1 MTRPVFVAINSDE
14 FWFGMKAEAV
24 HSWVA
29 ATLGSAV
36 SRVVHACDDASP
48 MSGEPENAI
57 SVDENVVAFNI
68 LSAELVTL
76 ERDADAREAA
86 HSQAMLEAAK
96 AAQEG
101 QRGLEGRC
109 VELMAE
115 LSEQRASAHVVT
127 PKRMKLMEDLAEKR
141 ASSWKR
147 SLELMTKLAEQR
159 DDAVR
164 QLEEEG
170 HQHAQSHPEPSNT
183 PEAPQLPQPSHA
195 LDEAAAAAAL
205 APGLQ
210 RRLEE
215 MKAEAAQREE
225 MLAGLEEV
233 HVVQR
238 EMISA
243 LEGQL
248 REQSAQLREQSAQLR
263 ERELELERRTIE
275 CRAIERRADEL
286 ERRLQGREALDTA
299 RDPLEV
305 DGIDA
310 EGEGHAEDVAD
321 RGLDDE
327 GSGEEGSGDEG
338 SGGGRGIEA
347 AMCSSRGM
355 AAWATQRQA
364 RPVAPTTA
372 PPPLPSH
379 PEPEMQ
385 SRDDDLEAEVQS
397 RGDDLEAE
405 VQSRGEDLEAEV
417 RRALDEAAVAA
428 AAAAYDQKHQPH
440 QPHQPSTEWR
450 AEDQPVSYFREL
462 LAQQQR
468 QQQLQL
474 QQPPQ
479 QQQLPLPPRQERAR
493 GSARVGA
500 HGNADPSGSRSGTS
514 YLAGPNLAGA
524 SGPYLVGPS
533 AVTLALPAALPVAEP
548 TAPGS
553 WAADK
558 EPRTLDRAQHSAD
571 KEPRTLDRAQH
582 SAGTAVRVPVTH
594 LTYGKDGK
602 VKVRSVSAS
611 ARPEPLRRTSQV
623 VAPARAGS
631 GRGVILAKE
640 FHSAPISA
648 PLRQPLM
655 EHEQPAATLRPPIGA
670 SPGEMRLWK
679 MQNGIPV

>member
-1 MTRPVFVAINSDE
+1 
-14 FWFGMKAEAV
+14 V

-36 SRVVHACDDASP
+36 SRVVRACDDASP

-76 ERDADAREAA
+76 EQDADAREAA

-164 QLEEEG
+164 QLEEEW
-170 HQHAQSHPEPSNT
+170 HQHAQSHPEPSKA
-183 PEAPQLPQPSHA
+183 PEAPQLPQLSHA

-248 REQSAQLREQSAQLR
+248 REQSAQLRE
-263 ERELELERRTIE
+263 RELELERRTIE

-286 ERRLQGREALDTA
+286 ERRLQGRDALDTA
-299 RDPLEV
+299 RDPLKV

-321 RGLDDE
+321 RGVDEEGSREE
-327 GSGEEGSGDEG
+327 GSGEEG

-347 AMCSSRGM
+347 TMCSSRGM

-364 RPVAPTTA
+364 RTTVPTTA

-385 SRDDDLEAEVQS
+385 SRADDLEAEMQS
-397 RGDDLEAE
+397 RGD
-405 VQSRGEDLEAEV
+405 DLEAEV

-428 AAAAYDQKHQPH
+428 AAAAYDQKHQKH

-479 QQQLPLPPRQERAR
+479 PQLPQPQPQPLPLPPRQERAR

-500 HGNADPSGSRSGTS
+500 HGNADPSGSRSGS
-514 YLAGPNLAGA
+514 RVALAGPYLAGA

-553 WAADK
+553 WA
-558 EPRTLDRAQHSAD
+558 AD

-623 VAPARAGS
+623 VAPARAGG

>member
-1 MTRPVFVAINSDE
+1 MD
-14 FWFGMKAEAV
+14 AETV

-36 SRVVHACDDASP
+36 SRVVRACDDASP

-76 ERDADAREAA
+76 EQDADAREAA

-127 PKRMKLMEDLAEKR
+127 PIRMKLMEDLAEKR

-164 QLEEEG
+164 QLEEEW
-170 HQHAQSHPEPSNT
+170 HQHAQSHPEPSKA

-248 REQSAQLREQSAQLR
+248 REQSAQLRE
-263 ERELELERRTIE
+263 RELELERRTIE

-286 ERRLQGREALDTA
+286 ERRLQGREALETA

-385 SRDDDLEAEVQS
+385 SRADDLEAEVQS

-405 VQSRGEDLEAEV
+405 VQSRGDDLEAEMQSRGDDLEAEV

-428 AAAAYDQKHQPH
+428 AAAAYDQKH

-500 HGNADPSGSRSGTS
+500 HGNADPSGSRSGS
-514 YLAGPNLAGA
+514 RVALAGPYLAGA

-553 WAADK
+553 WA
-558 EPRTLDRAQHSAD
+558 AD

-623 VAPARAGS
+623 VAPARAGG

>member
-1 MTRPVFVAINSDE
+1 MD
-14 FWFGMKAEAV
+14 AEAV

-36 SRVVHACDDASP
+36 SRVVRACDDASP

-76 ERDADAREAA
+76 EQDADAREAA

-127 PKRMKLMEDLAEKR
+127 PIRMKLMEDLAEKR

-170 HQHAQSHPEPSNT
+170 HQHAQSHPEPSKA

-310 EGEGHAEDVAD
+310 EGEGHAQIRDVAD
-321 RGLDDE
+321 RGVDEE
-327 GSGEEGSGDEG
+327 GSGEEGCGEEG

-385 SRDDDLEAEVQS
+385 SRGDDLEAEVQS
-397 RGDDLEAE
+397 RGD
-405 VQSRGEDLEAEV
+405 DLEAEV

-479 QQQLPLPPRQERAR
+479 PQLPQPQPQPQQPQQQQQQQQQQQLPLPPRQERAR

-500 HGNADPSGSRSGTS
+500 HGNADPSGSRSGS
-514 YLAGPNLAGA
+514 RVALAGPHLA
-524 SGPYLVGPS
+524 GPS

-553 WAADK
+553 WA
-558 EPRTLDRAQHSAD
+558 AD

-623 VAPARAGS
+623 VAPARAGG

>member
-1 MTRPVFVAINSDE
+1 MD
-14 FWFGMKAEAV
+14 AEAV

-76 ERDADAREAA
+76 EQDADAREAA

-127 PKRMKLMEDLAEKR
+127 PIRMKLMEDLAEKR

-164 QLEEEG
+164 QLEEEW
-170 HQHAQSHPEPSNT
+170 HQHAQSHPEPSKA

-205 APGLQ
+205 APCLQ

-243 LEGQL
+243 LEG
-248 REQSAQLREQSAQLR
+248 QLREQSAQLR

-310 EGEGHAEDVAD
+310 EGANIA
-321 RGLDDE
+321 
-327 GSGEEGSGDEG
+327 
-338 SGGGRGIEA
+338 
-347 AMCSSRGM
+347 
-355 AAWATQRQA
+355 
-364 RPVAPTTA
+364 
-372 PPPLPSH
+372 
-379 PEPEMQ
+379 
-385 SRDDDLEAEVQS
+385 
-397 RGDDLEAE
+397 
-405 VQSRGEDLEAEV
+405 
-417 RRALDEAAVAA
+417 
-428 AAAAYDQKHQPH
+428 
-440 QPHQPSTEWR
+440 
-450 AEDQPVSYFREL
+450 
-462 LAQQQR
+462 
-468 QQQLQL
+468 
-474 QQPPQ
+474 
-479 QQQLPLPPRQERAR
+479 
-493 GSARVGA
+493 
-500 HGNADPSGSRSGTS
+500 
-514 YLAGPNLAGA
+514 
-524 SGPYLVGPS
+524 
-533 AVTLALPAALPVAEP
+533 
-548 TAPGS
+548 
-553 WAADK
+553 
-558 EPRTLDRAQHSAD
+558 
-571 KEPRTLDRAQH
+571 
-582 SAGTAVRVPVTH
+582 
-594 LTYGKDGK
+594 
-602 VKVRSVSAS
+602 
-611 ARPEPLRRTSQV
+611 
-623 VAPARAGS
+623 
-631 GRGVILAKE
+631 
-640 FHSAPISA
+640 
-648 PLRQPLM
+648 
-655 EHEQPAATLRPPIGA
+655 
-670 SPGEMRLWK
+670 
-679 MQNGIPV
+679 

>member
-1 MTRPVFVAINSDE
+1 MD
-14 FWFGMKAEAV
+14 AEAV

-36 SRVVHACDDASP
+36 SRVVRACDDASP
-48 MSGEPENAI
+48 MSGEPENAT

-76 ERDADAREAA
+76 EQDADTREAA
-86 HSQAMLEAAK
+86 HSKSMLEAAK

-109 VELMAE
+109 VELTAE

-141 ASSWKR
+141 ASSWRR

-164 QLEEEG
+164 QLEEEW
-170 HQHAQSHPEPSNT
+170 HQHAESHPEPSKP
-183 PEAPQLPQPSHA
+183 PEAPQLPQPSHQ

-243 LEGQL
+243 LEGRL
-248 REQSAQLREQSAQLR
+248 REQSAQLRERELELERQLREQSAQLR

-299 RDPLEV
+299 RNPLEG
-305 DGIDA
+305 DGMDA
-310 EGEGHAEDVAD
+310 EGDAQIRDVAD
-321 RGLDDE
+321 RGVDEE
-327 GSGEEGSGDEG
+327 GSGEEGSGEEG

-347 AMCSSRGM
+347 TMCSSRGM

-364 RPVAPTTA
+364 RAAVPTTA

-379 PEPEMQ
+379 PEPEI
-385 SRDDDLEAEVQS
+385 QS

-405 VQSRGEDLEAEV
+405 VQSRGDDLEAEV

-428 AAAAYDQKHQPH
+428 AAAAYDQKH

-479 QQQLPLPPRQERAR
+479 PQLPQPQPQQPQQPQQQQLPLPPRQERAR

-500 HGNADPSGSRSGTS
+500 HGNS
-514 YLAGPNLAGA
+514 GPNLA
-524 SGPYLVGPS
+524 GPS

-558 EPRTLDRAQHSAD
+558 EPRTLG
-571 KEPRTLDRAQH
+571 RAQH

-611 ARPEPLRRTSQV
+611 VRPEPLRRTSQV
-623 VAPARAGS
+623 VAPARAGG

>member
-1 MTRPVFVAINSDE
+1 
-14 FWFGMKAEAV
+14 
-24 HSWVA
+24 
-29 ATLGSAV
+29 
-36 SRVVHACDDASP
+36 
-48 MSGEPENAI
+48 
-57 SVDENVVAFNI
+57 
-68 LSAELVTL
+68 
-76 ERDADAREAA
+76 
-86 HSQAMLEAAK
+86 
-96 AAQEG
+96 
-101 QRGLEGRC
+101 
-109 VELMAE
+109 
-115 LSEQRASAHVVT
+115 
-127 PKRMKLMEDLAEKR
+127 
-141 ASSWKR
+141 
-147 SLELMTKLAEQR
+147 
-159 DDAVR
+159 
-164 QLEEEG
+164 
-170 HQHAQSHPEPSNT
+170 
-183 PEAPQLPQPSHA
+183 
-195 LDEAAAAAAL
+195 
-205 APGLQ
+205 
-210 RRLEE
+210 
-215 MKAEAAQREE
+215 
-225 MLAGLEEV
+225 
-233 HVVQR
+233 
-238 EMISA
+238 MISA

-286 ERRLQGREALDTA
+286 ERRLQGREALETA

-305 DGIDA
+305 DEIDEIDEIDGIDA
-310 EGEGHAEDVAD
+310 EGEGHAVDVAD

-385 SRDDDLEAEVQS
+385 SRGDDLEAEVQS

-405 VQSRGEDLEAEV
+405 MQSRGDDLEAEV

-500 HGNADPSGSRSGTS
+500 HGNADPSGSRSGS
-514 YLAGPNLAGA
+514 VALAGPYLAGA

-553 WAADK
+553 WAAGK

-582 SAGTAVRVPVTH
+582 SAGAAVRVPVTH

-623 VAPARAGS
+623 VAPARAGG

>member
-1 MTRPVFVAINSDE
+1 MD
-14 FWFGMKAEAV
+14 AETV

-36 SRVVHACDDASP
+36 SRVVRACDDASP

-76 ERDADAREAA
+76 EQDADAREAA

-127 PKRMKLMEDLAEKR
+127 PIRMKLMEDLAEKR

-164 QLEEEG
+164 QLEEEW
-170 HQHAQSHPEPSNT
+170 HQHAQSHPEPSKA

-248 REQSAQLREQSAQLR
+248 REQSAQLRE
-263 ERELELERRTIE
+263 RELELERRTIE

-286 ERRLQGREALDTA
+286 ERRLQGREALETA

-385 SRDDDLEAEVQS
+385 SRADDLEAEVQS

-405 VQSRGEDLEAEV
+405 MQSRGDDLEAEVQSRGDDLEAEV

-493 GSARVGA
+493 GSARVVA
-500 HGNADPSGSRSGTS
+500 HGNADPSGSRSGS
-514 YLAGPNLAGA
+514 RVALAGPYLAGA

-553 WAADK
+553 WAAEK
-558 EPRTLDRAQHSAD
+558 EPRTLA
-571 KEPRTLDRAQH
+571 RAQH

-623 VAPARAGS
+623 VAPARAGG

>member
-1 MTRPVFVAINSDE
+1 MPFLTTCRILSNEILVANRRRRMD
-14 FWFGMKAEAV
+14 AEAV

-36 SRVVHACDDASP
+36 SRVVRACDDASP

-76 ERDADAREAA
+76 EQDADAREAA

-286 ERRLQGREALDTA
+286 ERRLQGREALETA

-310 EGEGHAEDVAD
+310 EGEGHAEDVAV
-321 RGLDDE
+321 RGVDEE

-385 SRDDDLEAEVQS
+385 SRADDLEAEVQS
-397 RGDDLEAE
+397 RGD
-405 VQSRGEDLEAEV
+405 DLEAEV

-493 GSARVGA
+493 GSARVGS
-500 HGNADPSGSRSGTS
+500 HGNADPSGSRSVALAGP
-514 YLAGPNLAGA
+514 YLAGASGPYLAGA

-553 WAADK
+553 WAAGK

-582 SAGTAVRVPVTH
+582 SAGAAVRVPVTH

-623 VAPARAGS
+623 VAPARAGG